1 MSFRI
6 FFHLLF
12 RYVHVFNYFT
22 PAKRPNA
29 DVPYVEDISY
39 GQEKVPVSAIN
50 LVDNNFPEYVE
61 YRYSDIDFEIPI
73 SYSEFRILHF
83 LLFCSTVRLPQKN
96 VNIPLDEGFL
106 TCCDCTDDCQD
117 KEKCSCWQLTIRR
130 YVNLSL
136 TPVSLESHLSSLESH
151 SSLTRV

>member
-1 MSFRI
+1 MNPFCVSLDLI
-6 FFHLLF
+6 NDFFF

-61 YRYSDIDFEIPI
+61 YRYSDFDFEITI
-73 SYSEFRILHF
+73 SYSEFYIFYFFAAL
-83 LLFCSTVRLPQKN
+83 
-96 VNIPLDEGFL
+96 
-106 TCCDCTDDCQD
+106 
-117 KEKCSCWQLTIRR
+117 
-130 YVNLSL
+130 
-136 TPVSLESHLSSLESH
+136 
-151 SSLTRV
+151 